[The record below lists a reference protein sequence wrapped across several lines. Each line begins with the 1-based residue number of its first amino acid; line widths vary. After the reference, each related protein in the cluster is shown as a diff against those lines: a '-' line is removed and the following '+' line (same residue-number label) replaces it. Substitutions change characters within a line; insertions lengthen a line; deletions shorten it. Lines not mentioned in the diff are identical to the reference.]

1 MKQFKKLV
9 STVLCALFIVALT
22 FNVPVVAHATSAY
35 TISISVGN
43 NTDASF
49 NTDELKV
56 NGKAYSSA
64 VVKTRKTDDG
74 KDVPFKLVISDL
86 AYGDEV
92 SFEPNKLINIADGSK
107 YYVKG
112 IRVSGAD
119 ALVNN
124 GASPVTLKV
133 QNDET
138 YVAAYGVGVV
148 IPYKVQYVDDK
159 GNTLYPEETL
169 YGAKDDKAIVPARH
183 IRDYKPDE
191 IEKEIKIEEG
201 AVVKFV
207 YTELPASIKYETIEE
222 ESTVYVNGGTSYT
235 YEYEYVDGPTAVT
248 NRVNNRPGVVN
259 NRATRRTNTAE
270 NTTTV
275 DTANENVG
283 DATAQDQDEAA
294 SDDNSV
300 AIDDEQTPASG
311 DDKKIP
317 DEDTPKSVVE
327 NSPAMWIWPVS
338 IIIILAIAIVT
349 IMVVLKKQKREE

>member
-22 FNVPVVAHATSAY
+22 FNAPVVAHATSAY

-56 NGKAYSSA
+56 NGKACSSA

-74 KDVPFKLVISDL
+74 KDVPFKLVISNL

-124 GASPVTLKV
+124 GASP
-133 QNDET
+133 
-138 YVAAYGVGVV
+138 VGVV

-191 IEKEIKIEEG
+191 IEKEIKIEDG

-222 ESTVYVNGGTSYT
+222 ESTVYVNGGTRYT
-235 YEYEYVDGPTAVT
+235 YEYEYVNGPTAVT

-259 NRATRRTNTAE
+259 NRVTRRTNTAE

-275 DTANENVG
+275 DTANENAE

-327 NSPAMWIWPVS
+327 NSPAMWVWPVS